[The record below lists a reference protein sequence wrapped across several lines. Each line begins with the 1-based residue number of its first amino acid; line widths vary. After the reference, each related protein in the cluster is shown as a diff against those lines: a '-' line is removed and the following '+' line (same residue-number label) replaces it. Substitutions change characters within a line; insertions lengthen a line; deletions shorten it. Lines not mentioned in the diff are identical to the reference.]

1 MTIMPAKPRA
11 ARTVLGSVEVN
22 GGRDRGE
29 LVREADPETGLTVE
43 HVIVLTT
50 TYVDRLYADGHLS
63 RDAREGADMRD
74 AAAKL
79 RADWI
84 EADVQVGA
92 IRGLEQMHGGRT
104 RDPIG
109 DEDAYR
115 RYAEA
120 LESLTKFDAN
130 VARRAIID
138 EQPVMLEPLRSA
150 LSGLARHYT
159 QRRGR
164 R

>member
-1 MTIMPAKPRA
+1 MTAMPTRD
-11 ARTVLGSVEVN
+11 RTVLGTVEVN

-50 TYVDRLYADGHLS
+50 SYVDRLYADGLLS

-84 EADVQVGA
+84 DADVRVGA
-92 IRGLEQMHGGRT
+92 VRASDAGRAHAGIS
-104 RDPIG
+104 DIQIG

-115 RYAEA
+115 RYAAA
-120 LESLTKFDAN
+120 LASLTSLDAR
-130 VARRAIID
+130 VARRAVIED
-138 EQPVMLEPLRSA
+138 QEVVLNALRSA
-150 LSGLARHYT
+150 LAGLVQHY
-159 QRRGR
+159 RGR

>member
-1 MTIMPAKPRA
+1 MTAMPKTD
-11 ARTVLGSVEVN
+11 RTVLGTVEVN

-50 TYVDRLYADGHLS
+50 SYVDRLYADGLLS

-79 RADWI
+79 LSDWLEAGVSVGHARAGDPMRSGGGAGRVDI
-84 EADVQVGA
+84 EV
-92 IRGLEQMHGGRT
+92 R
-104 RDPIG
+104 

-115 RYAEA
+115 RYAAA
-120 LESLTKFDAN
+120 LASLTSLDAAI
-130 VARRAIID
+130 ARRAVISD
-138 EQPVMLEPLRSA
+138 QPCVLNALRSA
-150 LSGLARHYT
+150 LAGLVRHY
-159 QRRGR
+159 RGR

>member
-1 MTIMPAKPRA
+1 MTAMPTKN
-11 ARTVLGSVEVN
+11 RTVLGTVEVN

-29 LVREADPETGLTVE
+29 LIREADPETGLTVE
-43 HVIVLTT
+43 HVYVLTT
-50 TYVDRLYADGHLS
+50 TYVDRLYADGRLS

-84 EADVQVGA
+84 DADVRVGA
-92 IRGLEQMHGGRT
+92 VRASDAGRAHAGIS
-104 RDPIG
+104 DIQIG

-115 RYAEA
+115 RYAAA
-120 LESLTKFDAN
+120 LASLTSLDAR
-130 VARRAIID
+130 VARRAVVDD
-138 EQPVMLEPLRSA
+138 EPVALNALRSA
-150 LSGLARHYT
+150 LAGLVQHY
-159 QRRGR
+159 RGR

>member
-1 MTIMPAKPRA
+1 MTAISKDH
-11 ARTVLGSVEVN
+11 RTVLGTVEVN

-50 TYVDRLYADGHLS
+50 SYVDRLYADGLLS

-79 RADWI
+79 LSDWLEAGVSVGHARAGDPMRSGGGAGRVDI
-84 EADVQVGA
+84 EV
-92 IRGLEQMHGGRT
+92 R
-104 RDPIG
+104 

-115 RYAEA
+115 RYAAA
-120 LESLTKFDAN
+120 LASLTSLDAR
-130 VARRAIID
+130 VARRAVIED
-138 EQPVMLEPLRSA
+138 QEVVLNALRSA
-150 LSGLARHYT
+150 LAGLAQHY
-159 QRRGR
+159 RGR